1 MNLDNDIKI
10 AGDKPSA
17 SVKQNLIKSDS
28 AEILTKEETQ
38 KAKNWGKGVAEK
50 FIKDIADSLVGERET
65 NLEMLSQRRMLLSF
79 AASIGFE
86 TLTQNDTLGGLA
98 QKSFLDT
105 LKKKDPRHY
114 VTAED
119 NGAFSFYYLAFR
131 RGSDV
136 ERRIGQTFAMLCS
149 HDGDPIYQELGEA
162 LYCWFLSV
170 VKAEAEKYEIE

>member
-17 SVKQNLIKSDS
+17 SVKENLIRS
-28 AEILTKEETQ
+28 AAEKEISKEQTQ
-38 KAKNWGKGVAEK
+38 NAKNWGKAVAEK

-79 AASIGFE
+79 AASVGFE
-86 TLTQNDTLGGLA
+86 TLTENDTLGGLA

-105 LKKKDPRHY
+105 LKKKDPKHY

-131 RGSDV
+131 RGNDV

-170 VKAEAEKYEIE
+170 VKEEAQKLNIK